1 MLSSRSFCS
10 SLHHL
15 YIGEVSMGSA
25 CCVARKDRT
34 LMIET
39 NEETLQKIMISS
51 PSWSFQWDTQRRV
64 AGQSENTSYE
74 PSHGTSANSS
84 MELNGALVIN
94 GSNFSGQGSPLG
106 NFVTP
111 TSQKSP
117 LHEGPSA
124 NLMTP
129 LADITLASNENAK
142 VQTSIQ
148 SLEIVDSSAPRV
160 SLSVPS
166 SSSFTM
172 PTADPSSS
180 QTCSLPANSTQARR
194 AHHSPRHQ
202 LLRQLSDSRILG
214 LKSPNS
220 NLPSEGRL
228 SFLLSTCSDELT
240 IGSQGGSSD
249 GWSTRTFSELVAS
262 LQRER
267 CSFDSDF
274 LGSGQGKLSEF
285 SSTFSYSPSFDL
297 QTCGVCSKLLTQK
310 SSWSSELS
318 VKAVLVCGHV
328 YHAECLE
335 TMTWVA
341 DCYDPPCPICTV
353 GEKQLS
359 KMARKVLRA
368 EPELRSRSNKKIC
381 RSQVVD
387 SYHDAELD
395 VLDHQKTTSEEE
407 NFPKI
412 EASSSGRRYF
422 AKPFLRRHFSLGS
435 KGSRLLSENNSAK
448 EFGARYH

>member
-1 MLSSRSFCS
+1 
-10 SLHHL
+10 
-15 YIGEVSMGSA
+15 
-25 CCVARKDRT
+25 
-34 LMIET
+34 MIET
-39 NEETLQKIMISS
+39 NEETLHKNMISS

-74 PSHGTSANSS
+74 PSHGTSTNSS

-94 GSNFSGQGSPLG
+94 GSNFSGRGSPRG
-106 NFVTP
+106 NFGTP

-129 LADITLASNENAK
+129 LDITLASNENAK
-142 VQTSIQ
+142 VQISIQ

-166 SSSFTM
+166 SSSFSM

-180 QTCSLPANSTQARR
+180 QTCSIPANSTQSRR

-262 LQRER
+262 FQRER

-318 VKAVLVCGHV
+318 VKAVLFCGHV

-335 TMTWVA
+335 TMTRVA

-381 RSQVVD
+381 RSRVVD

-407 NFPKI
+407 NFPKM
-412 EASSSGRRYF
+412 EASSSGRRSF

-435 KGSRLLSENNSAK
+435 KRSRLLSENNSAK

>member
-1 MLSSRSFCS
+1 
-10 SLHHL
+10 
-15 YIGEVSMGSA
+15 
-25 CCVARKDRT
+25 
-34 LMIET
+34 
-39 NEETLQKIMISS
+39 
-51 PSWSFQWDTQRRV
+51 
-64 AGQSENTSYE
+64 
-74 PSHGTSANSS
+74 

-94 GSNFSGQGSPLG
+94 ESNFSGQGSPLG

-166 SSSFTM
+166 SSSFSM
-172 PTADPSSS
+172 PTVDPSSS

-194 AHHSPRHQ
+194 ARQSPRHQ

-262 LQRER
+262 FQRER

-285 SSTFSYSPSFDL
+285 SSTLSYSPSFDL

-310 SSWSSELS
+310 SW
-318 VKAVLVCGHV
+318 C
-328 YHAECLE
+328 
-335 TMTWVA
+335 
-341 DCYDPPCPICTV
+341 
-353 GEKQLS
+353 
-359 KMARKVLRA
+359 
-368 EPELRSRSNKKIC
+368 
-381 RSQVVD
+381 
-387 SYHDAELD
+387 
-395 VLDHQKTTSEEE
+395 
-407 NFPKI
+407 
-412 EASSSGRRYF
+412 
-422 AKPFLRRHFSLGS
+422 
-435 KGSRLLSENNSAK
+435 
-448 EFGARYH
+448 

>member
-1 MLSSRSFCS
+1 
-10 SLHHL
+10 
-15 YIGEVSMGSA
+15 MGSA

-39 NEETLQKIMISS
+39 NEETLQKNMISS

-74 PSHGTSANSS
+74 PSHGASTNSR

-94 GSNFSGQGSPLG
+94 GSNFSGRGSPLG
-106 NFVTP
+106 NFGTT

-124 NLMTP
+124 NLITP
-129 LADITLASNENAK
+129 LAAITLASNENAK

-166 SSSFTM
+166 CSSFSM

-180 QTCSLPANSTQARR
+180 QTCSLPANSTQSRR

-214 LKSPNS
+214 LKSPNT

-262 LQRER
+262 FQRER

-318 VKAVLVCGHV
+318 VEAVLVCGHV

-335 TMTWVA
+335 TMTRVA

-381 RSQVVD
+381 RSRVVD

-407 NFPKI
+407 NFPKM
-412 EASSSGRRYF
+412 EASSSGRRSF

-435 KGSRLLSENNSAK
+435 KRSRLLSENNSAK

>member
-1 MLSSRSFCS
+1 
-10 SLHHL
+10 
-15 YIGEVSMGSA
+15 MGSA

-39 NEETLQKIMISS
+39 NEDTLQKNMISS

-64 AGQSENTSYE
+64 AGQSENTSCE
-74 PSHGTSANSS
+74 PSHGTSTNSS
-84 MELNGALVIN
+84 MEMELNGALVIN
-94 GSNFSGQGSPLG
+94 GSNFSGQGSPLR

-129 LADITLASNENAK
+129 LVDITLASNENAK

-148 SLEIVDSSAPRV
+148 ALEIVDSSAPRV

-220 NLPSEGRL
+220 YLPSEGRL

-262 LQRER
+262 FQRER

-381 RSQVVD
+381 RSRVVD

-407 NFPKI
+407 NFPKM
-412 EASSSGRRYF
+412 EASSSGRRSF

-435 KGSRLLSENNSAK
+435 KRSRLLSENNSAK